1 MKKYSLQV
9 SDIHLILN
17 LVNSTESFKTAES
30 WTPICLPMFDSRYN
44 ILNNQSTVQ
53 NNIVIFPQ
61 WFYARSHIIPG

>member
-30 WTPICLPMFDSRYN
+30 WTPICLPTFDSR
-44 ILNNQSTVQ
+44 
-53 NNIVIFPQ
+53 
-61 WFYARSHIIPG
+61 